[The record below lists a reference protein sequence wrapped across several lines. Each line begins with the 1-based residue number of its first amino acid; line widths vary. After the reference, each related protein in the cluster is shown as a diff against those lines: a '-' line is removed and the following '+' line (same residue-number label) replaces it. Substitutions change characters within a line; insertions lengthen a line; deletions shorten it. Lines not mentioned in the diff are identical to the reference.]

1 MKKIRIG
8 GGAGFAGDRV
18 DAAVVLIE
26 KGNLDYIIFI
36 SSFYSDFFP
45 FFFFFFHL
53 FSTFLL
59 LFVCGAYDWSG

>member
-26 KGNLDYIIFI
+26 KGNLDYIIFGV
-36 SSFYSDFFP
+36 P
-45 FFFFFFHL
+45 
-53 FSTFLL
+53 
-59 LFVCGAYDWSG
+59 CGAYDWSG

>member
-26 KGNLDYIIFI
+26 KGNLDYIIF
-36 SSFYSDFFP
+36 
-45 FFFFFFHL
+45 
-53 FSTFLL
+53 
-59 LFVCGAYDWSG
+59 

>member
-26 KGNLDYIIFI
+26 KGNLDYIM
-36 SSFYSDFFP
+36 P
-45 FFFFFFHL
+45 
-53 FSTFLL
+53 
-59 LFVCGAYDWSG
+59 CGAYDWSG